1 MTDERMEMI
10 LRASFVNSSPSAEVQ
25 RNLHRRIAEKAQ
37 EVPAKRRFSRK
48 MQFAVCGLAVLLI
61 TGCAAAGIVK
71 HYHATEAATVYENY
85 ADLQQAEQDLG
96 KSFKAV
102 EQFSNGF
109 TFQRAAMMNT
119 EALDDAGEKLFGDKC
134 LELIYGDGTHT
145 IAIGLET
152 SELAEKIAHKSF
164 AKLMEETMADPQYH
178 VTELEPVGDIRLYYE
193 SYTRKY
199 VPEGYQLTAYDQSS
213 VASGRYEIVYGA
225 ERQYM
230 KSTHRV
236 VWEMDGVIYCIASPY
251 MDKYDEADLWQMAQE
266 IITK

>member
-1 MTDERMEMI
+1 M
-10 LRASFVNSSPSAEVQ
+10 
-25 RNLHRRIAEKAQ
+25 
-37 EVPAKRRFSRK
+37 
-48 MQFAVCGLAVLLI
+48 I
-61 TGCAAAGIVK
+61 TGCAAMGIVK
-71 HYHATEAATVYENY
+71 QYHATEAATVYENY
-85 ADLQQAEQDLG
+85 ADLQQAQQDLG
-96 KSFKAV
+96 KTFKAV
-102 EQFSNGF
+102 EQFANGF

-178 VTELEPVGDIRLYYE
+178 VTELEPVNDIQLY
-193 SYTRKY
+193 
-199 VPEGYQLTAYDQSS
+199 
-213 VASGRYEIVYGA
+213 YEIVYGA

-251 MDKYDEADLWQMAQE
+251 MDKYDEADLWQMAAE

>member
-1 MTDERMEMI
+1 
-10 LRASFVNSSPSAEVQ
+10 
-25 RNLHRRIAEKAQ
+25 
-37 EVPAKRRFSRK
+37 

-61 TGCAAAGIVK
+61 TGCA
-71 HYHATEAATVYENY
+71 
-85 ADLQQAEQDLG
+85 
-96 KSFKAV
+96 AV

-119 EALDDAGEKLFGDKC
+119 EALDDAGEKLFEDKC

-152 SELAEKIAHKSF
+152 SELAEKIVHKSF
-164 AKLMEETMADPQYH
+164 AKQH
-178 VTELEPVGDIRLYYE
+178 RVR
-193 SYTRKY
+193 
-199 VPEGYQLTAYDQSS
+199 
-213 VASGRYEIVYGA
+213 RYEIVYGA

-230 KSTHRV
+230 KSTHRI

-251 MDKYDEADLWQMAQE
+251 MDKYDEADLWQMAEE